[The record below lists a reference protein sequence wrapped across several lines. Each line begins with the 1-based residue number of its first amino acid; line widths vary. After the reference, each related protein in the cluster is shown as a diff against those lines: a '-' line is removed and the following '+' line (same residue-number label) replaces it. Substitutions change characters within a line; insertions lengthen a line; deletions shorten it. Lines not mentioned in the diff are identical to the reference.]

1 MSLYKELSSSIDDI
15 IAHANETEDLKKQFA
30 RLIENYF
37 GSNSTDND
45 ISDVIELVRLPEE

>member
-15 IAHANETEDLKKQFA
+15 IAHANETEDFKKQFA